1 MNGIINFLNLINENW
16 TSITVI
22 IGLCIMLYKKIKDY
36 ISKTDDEKVEIAK
49 KQIKE
54 ICLRL
59 VSEAE
64 ADYMDWS
71 QAGEIKRAQV
81 IQEIYKQY
89 PVLEKVINQDALID
103 FIDDA
108 IDEALVTLREVI
120 EVNEDSFVIT
130 TREDN

>member
-89 PVLEKVINQDALID
+89 PVLEKVINQDALIN

-120 EVNEDSFVIT
+120 EVNENSFVIT